1 MAEASTVASVTVGCW
16 GAMCGGGTRIRSGC
30 VGRGATCGAES
41 GLGAGGVGGVLFEA
55 RRSEVVEPRRAER
68 EGGDVRIGDGAG
80 AADAANSLRAAKR

>member
-1 MAEASTVASVTVGCW
+1 
-16 GAMCGGGTRIRSGC
+16 MCDGGVWVCSGC
-30 VGRGATCGAES
+30 VGRDAACGGDS
-41 GLGAGGVGGVLFEA
+41 GSGAGGVGGVLFEA